1 VFYLFWRKKG
11 KWGREK
17 REERRRNEE
26 EGRRKMDEAITDN
39 PPSPKGLRS

>member
-1 VFYLFWRKKG
+1 VFSLFWRKKG
-11 KWGREK
+11 KWGRKK

-26 EGRRKMDEAITDN
+26 ERRRRRDEAITDN

>member
-1 VFYLFWRKKG
+1 VFSLFWRRKG
-11 KWGREK
+11 KWGRKK

-26 EGRRKMDEAITDN
+26 EGRRRRDEAITDN